1 VAPPSCPRK
10 RRLPARRRGS
20 CWASGRTAAT
30 AMSSRIVRRGLHV
43 TKNDPSF
50 SDYALAEVH
59 VDPKV
64 AAAFAAWLTE
74 LAGRA
79 VFVSPRADVPEW
91 VGTAAE
97 LLYAWAA
104 EIPWANG
111 QAGTAGQAGTSKSP
125 RAGDLHGGFLAEVLA
140 ERVVPA
146 VPPSPPGSP
155 LTMRSLLEQQRAARL
170 AVGVADALAAAV
182 RAGDAER
189 IARCLV
195 AFEQASSTYYA
206 AIGEELGDDGGSA
219 S

>member
-1 VAPPSCPRK
+1 M
-10 RRLPARRRGS
+10 
-20 CWASGRTAAT
+20 T
-30 AMSSRIVRRGLHV
+30 
-43 TKNDPSF
+43 DF

-97 LLYAWAA
+97 LLYDWAA

-125 RAGDLHGGFLAEVLA
+125 RAGGLRGRFLGEVLT
-140 ERVVPA
+140 ERLVPA
-146 VPPSPPGSP
+146 ASPSPSGSP
-155 LTMRSLLEQQRAARL
+155 LPARLPLEQQRAARL
-170 AVGVADALAAAV
+170 AIGVADALAAAV
-182 RAGDAER
+182 RVGDAER
-189 IARCLV
+189 IARCLM
-195 AFEQASSTYYA
+195 AFEQASSTYHA
-206 AIGEELGDDGGSA
+206 TIGEDPGDHGGSA